1 MTRRKRKQR
10 DRLNEKADLRV
21 GCNSR
26 AMNPGGVGA
35 APTWV
40 TIKTYYK
47 YYGVKI

>member
-40 TIKTYYK
+40 TIKIIFE
-47 YYGVKI
+47 YYGVEI

>member
-26 AMNPGGVGA
+26 ANEPRGSGGSTYMGDN
-35 APTWV
+35 
-40 TIKTYYK
+40 IK
-47 YYGVKI
+47 I